1 MSLEDL
7 IHPFLG
13 VYIASPQW
21 FKSLVG
27 EAYSKLPVAWRRGRQ
42 YAQFR
47 AELAEPSS
55 EWIRGLAQAKL
66 AATLRHALT
75 TVPAYR
81 EFHYLLAGLDAPHQ
95 VLAQLPVVS
104 KGMIKSASERYLSD
118 ALLPSARL
126 TAFTGGS
133 TAEPMRFYLEKHVT
147 RFKEY
152 AFMEDFESR
161 VGFVAGNDVV
171 LALRGRTVPAAKQP
185 SGRLWMFEPIKKQL
199 ILSSDHLEPTY
210 MPQYMAALRRWKPGY
225 IQAFPSALY
234 PLARWLKAY
243 PDAEITARI
252 HGVLLY
258 SENVY
263 DFQMS
268 LFREVFD
275 CPVLKHYGHS
285 ERVLM
290 AATLPDD
297 DRYFFWPQYGHVEL
311 LDEAGNVI
319 TQPGVLGEIVGT
331 SFDNRVMPFVRYR
344 TGDLA
349 MLSDTPHPAL
359 PGYIAVERIEGRLQE
374 FIVTRDHRLISI
386 CTMGAAHFD
395 ELAEVEA
402 IQYEQHEPGVF
413 LLKIVSPRTLG
424 DDVRARIAR
433 AVEEKTQNGCRA
445 EVVRVESIPRTARGK
460 HVMLVQHLD
469 ISHYLGAASEGEA

>member
-13 VYIASPQW
+13 AYIASPQW

-27 EAYSKLPVAWRRGRQ
+27 DAYSKLPVSWRRGRQ
-42 YAQFR
+42 YAKFR
-47 AELAEPSS
+47 SELAESS
-55 EWIRGLAQAKL
+55 PEWESGLAHAKL

-81 EFHYLLAGLDAPHQ
+81 EFHDLLDKLAAPYQ

-104 KGMIKSASERYLSD
+104 KAMIKSAPERYLSN
-118 ALLPSARL
+118 ALPARARL

-147 RFKEY
+147 RSREY

-161 VGFVAGNDVV
+161 VGLAAGRDMV
-171 LALRGRTVPAAKQP
+171 LAMRGRTVSTAMQ
-185 SGRLWMFEPIKKQL
+185 SGGRLWMIEPIKKQL
-199 ILSSDHLEPTY
+199 ILSSDHLEPSY
-210 MPQYMAALRRWKPGY
+210 MPQYMAALRQWKPGY

-234 PLARWLKAY
+234 PLARWLKTY
-243 PDAEITARI
+243 PDAGITSRI
-252 HGVLLY
+252 RGVLLY

-290 AATLPDD
+290 AATLPGD

-311 LDEAGNVI
+311 IDEAGNVI

-331 SFDNRVMPFVRYR
+331 SFDNRAMPFVRYR

-349 MLSDTPHPAL
+349 MLADTPHPGL

-424 DDVRARIAR
+424 DDVRARIVK

-445 EVVRVESIPRTARGK
+445 EVVRVEAIPRTARGK
-460 HVMLVQHLD
+460 HVMLVQHLE
-469 ISHYLGAASEGEA
+469 ISHYLGAALEGET